1 MGPTPGIL
9 LVSRPDSLS
18 DHDLFD
24 AAAVSDAFGLLIMV
38 LTSFKENCI
47 IKIEP
52 AEFKS
57 RQRVLW
63 LSFWAEVRMRT

>member
-1 MGPTPGIL
+1 
-9 LVSRPDSLS
+9 
-18 DHDLFD
+18 
-24 AAAVSDAFGLLIMV
+24 MV

-52 AEFKS
+52 KEFKS

-63 LSFWAEVRMRT
+63 LSFWAEVRYLKLILDCHLYLRKPL